1 MNDKK
6 TGRIPLTCLTILLT
20 LLLAASPL
28 AAHSDTYGQSVSQA
42 SPQGDPNSQDLDKKL
57 SIAGTRLEMIKV
69 LVAQGKSE
77 RVVPE
82 IKIIFQIALPDK
94 YDGEI
99 ADAALIIAKL
109 LVDQTQYE
117 VAHAVLDEAFLR
129 VKWNANKARLLQ
141 IKAGIYKLEGKLDKA
156 LATWEQALAYE
167 KLLSGN

>member
-1 MNDKK
+1 MTIMKA
-6 TGRIPLTCLTILLT
+6 GRYSLTCLIPLIV

-28 AAHSDTYGQSVSQA
+28 TARSVTFGQSVSQA
-42 SPQGDPNSQDLDKKL
+42 SLQGDANAQDLDKKL

-69 LVAQGKSE
+69 LIAQGKSD
-77 RVVPE
+77 RVVAE

-99 ADAALIIAKL
+99 TDAALIIAKL
-109 LVDQTQYE
+109 LVDQTQYD

-129 VKWNANKARLLQ
+129 VKWNANKARLLG

-167 KLLSGN
+167 KLQNGN